1 MKHNAPKLPYLRLRV
16 ERSSPERKVTG
27 SDIVAAV
34 DREYDAGRLPSG
46 CRLPPVRVLQHQ
58 LGIAKNTVQRA
69 YDELVAR
76 GIVENRVRLGYFI
89 VGPDKSHPRT
99 KPLVPSSPTF
109 FEPYPVQP
117 ARKPARGTLNLGS
130 VFIDSELLPR
140 ERLAQCF
147 RAVLKDP
154 GLPSTYTAQGFA
166 PLRTLIAKRLAKR
179 GIPAKAD
186 NVIITAGSQQALDLV
201 ARALQRR
208 SIASEN
214 PAYGIA
220 KRMFEIYQ
228 MEVIDL
234 PLNPFRGIDLNE
246 WRRRIA
252 AARPAVAYLTT
263 NYHNPTGYS
272 YSTVELTQ
280 LLELSREFQF
290 GLLEDDWG
298 SDMLSYSD
306 FRPPLR
312 ALGGDNVLYMN
323 SFTKK
328 LLPSLRIGYLL
339 ANDKT
344 RPALLEA
351 KHVAT
356 LGSATIVEVV
366 LFEFL
371 SRGYYDSHLRFLQA
385 ELDERYHACLQTLAA
400 VMPAGVCWTTPG
412 GGPTLWLELPRRI
425 DLSILGARL
434 ADKNVL
440 LATALDSWFFGE
452 PHLHGTRIGYAHLPV
467 ALMQKGL
474 DLLAGEIRRQL

>member
-1 MKHNAPKLPYLRLRV
+1 MMHAAPKLPYLRLRV
-16 ERSSPERKVTG
+16 ERSSPEQKVTG
-27 SDIVAAV
+27 LDIVAAV

-58 LGIAKNTVQRA
+58 LGIAKNTVERA

-76 GIVENRVRLGYFI
+76 GIVENRHRLGYFI
-89 VGPDKSHPRT
+89 VAPDKLQPRT
-99 KPLVPSSPTF
+99 KPLIPSSPTF
-109 FEPYPVQP
+109 FEARPIQP
-117 ARKPARGTLNLGS
+117 ARKVARGTLNLGN
-130 VFIDSELLPR
+130 VFIDTELLPR

-154 GLPSTYTAQGFA
+154 GLPTGYTAQGFA
-166 PLRTLIAKRLAKR
+166 PLRALIAKRLVKR

-186 NVIITAGSQQALDLV
+186 DVIVTAGSQQALDLV
-201 ARALQRR
+201 VRALQRR

-220 KRMFEIYQ
+220 KRMFEINHAQ
-228 MEVIDL
+228 VIDL
-234 PLNPFRGIDLNE
+234 PLNPFKGIDLNE

-252 AARPAVAYLTT
+252 VGRPAVAYLTT
-263 NYHNPTGYS
+263 NFHNPTGYS
-272 YSTVELTQ
+272 YSTFELTQ

-290 GLLEDDWG
+290 GLVEDDWG

-339 ANDKT
+339 ANDQT

-356 LGSATIVEVV
+356 LGGATIVEAV

-385 ELDERYHACLQTLAA
+385 ELDQRYHACLRTLTA
-400 VMPAGVCWTTPG
+400 VMPEGVRWTTPG

-425 DLSILGARL
+425 DLAILGARL
-434 ADKNVL
+434 ADKNVS

-474 DLLAGEIRRQL
+474 DLLAREIRRQL